1 MRNQCLQTSKC
12 REIAATSRNSD
23 TLAKVSHSRKARQF
37 GYLLIIGLVILV
49 AEYLL
54 GILVNL
60 YSTPPYNDILLSSH
74 YALGVIILIFPGVV
88 LMVMSARFHSLT
100 LTIATLAALA
110 SIIVAGQA
118 GRSFAFQGQG
128 SIFSFVMAVA
138 FLTAFLAY
146 LVALFSINKGAPMR

>member
-1 MRNQCLQTSKC
+1 M
-12 REIAATSRNSD
+12 AVASRNSD
-23 TLAKVSHSRKARQF
+23 TRAKIPHPRRIRQF
-37 GYLLIIGLVILV
+37 RTLLITGLVILV
-49 AEYLL
+49 VEYLL

-60 YSTPPYNDILLSSH
+60 YSTPPYNDVLLSSH

-88 LMVMSARFHSLT
+88 LMVMSARYHSLP
-100 LTIATLAALA
+100 LTIATLVALA

-118 GRSFAFQGQG
+118 GRTFAFQGQD

-146 LVALFSINKGAPMR
+146 IVAIFSIRNDVQMH